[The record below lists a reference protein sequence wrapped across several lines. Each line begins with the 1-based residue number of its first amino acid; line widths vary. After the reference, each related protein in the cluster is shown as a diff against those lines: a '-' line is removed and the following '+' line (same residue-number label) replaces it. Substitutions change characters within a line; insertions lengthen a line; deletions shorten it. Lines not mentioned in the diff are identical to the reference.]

1 MHKPGCLSRA
11 LSLASLGMTTSVRD
25 QGPDRVA
32 ASSREDWLWQTFAA
46 CAAVLMV
53 WLIGQLLL
61 IRPDFRHAP
70 ESARIQLSFIEPTPH
85 TLPKPPPPAARRTP
99 TAKASAPM
107 PSAVPRPID
116 KVLAEPPVDRPYTRE
131 SRVNLPPGVRID
143 PLGTDTVAS
152 PPGLP
157 SASDK
162 ARAKRL
168 LERPNP
174 IDYRPTRFDKAW
186 TTDGTLGDAI
196 AESMDE
202 GLKGMAKALAGPQE
216 QPAQARPPPEVR
228 FNPRL
233 HERPSDL
240 GSEAT
245 GDAYKAAPIAFEK
258 APGLGGEA
266 SKRLRGELASLK
278 KQFSHCSAQ
287 RWEQVIGPIN
297 AHLAD
302 LERVE
307 YAYGHGA
314 DPVQAEHLLPRSADM
329 AFDQARRALW
339 YAQRRLAACS
349 G

>member
-1 MHKPGCLSRA
+1 MFSKST
-11 LSLASLGMTTSVRD
+11 SSVRN
-25 QGPDRVA
+25 QSPDKVA
-32 ASSREDWLWQTFAA
+32 ASSCEDWLSQMLAA
-46 CAAVLMV
+46 CVAVLIV

-61 IRPDFRHAP
+61 IRPDFPHAS
-70 ESARIQLSFIEPTPH
+70 EGARTRLSFIEPTPR
-85 TLPKPPPPAARRTP
+85 TLPKTRPTATGHTP
-99 TAKASAPM
+99 TAKALAPM

-116 KVLAEPPVDRPYTRE
+116 KILAKPLVDRFYTRE
-131 SRVNLPPGVRID
+131 GRVNLPPDVRID
-143 PLGTDTVAS
+143 PRGTDAVAS

-157 SASDK
+157 SERDQ

-186 TTDGTLGDAI
+186 TTDGTLGDALV
-196 AESMDE
+196 ESMDE
-202 GLKGMAKALAGPQE
+202 GLKGMAKALAGQQN

-228 FNPRL
+228 FNPGL

-258 APGLGGEA
+258 APGLSGEA

-278 KQFSHCSAQ
+278 KQFAHCNPQ

-307 YAYGHGA
+307 YAYSHGA

-339 YAQRRLAACS
+339 HAQRRLATCS

>member
-1 MHKPGCLSRA
+1 VARLYA
-11 LSLASLGMTTSVRD
+11 RD
-25 QGPDRVA
+25 G
-32 ASSREDWLWQTFAA
+32 
-46 CAAVLMV
+46 
-53 WLIGQLLL
+53 
-61 IRPDFRHAP
+61 
-70 ESARIQLSFIEPTPH
+70 RIL
-85 TLPKPPPPAARRTP
+85 
-99 TAKASAPM
+99 
-107 PSAVPRPID
+107 
-116 KVLAEPPVDRPYTRE
+116 
-131 SRVNLPPGVRID
+131 LPPGAQPD
-143 PLGTDTVAS
+143 PLGADSAAS

-157 SASDK
+157 SARDQ

-174 IDYRPTRFDKAW
+174 IDYRPTRFDKTWA
-186 TTDGTLGDAI
+186 TDGTLGDALV
-196 AESMDE
+196 ESMDE
-202 GLKGMAKALAGPQE
+202 GLKGMAKALAGRQA
-216 QPAQARPPPEVR
+216 QPAQPRPPPEVR

-278 KQFSHCSAQ
+278 KRFSHCSAD
-287 RWEQVIGPIN
+287 RWAQVTGPID

-314 DPVQAEHLLPRSADM
+314 DPVRAEHQLPRTADS

-339 YAQRRLAACS
+339 YAQRRLSTCRV
-349 G
+349 

>member
-1 MHKPGCLSRA
+1 MLSK
-11 LSLASLGMTTSVRD
+11 STSTVRN
-25 QGPDRVA
+25 QSPDRSF
-32 ASSREDWLWQTFAA
+32 ASRQKDWPSQTLAVGV
-46 CAAVLMV
+46 AVLMI
-53 WLIGQLLL
+53 WFIGQVLL
-61 IRPDFRHAP
+61 IRPELPQRVDGVRT
-70 ESARIQLSFIEPTPH
+70 RLSFITQSPRA
-85 TLPKPPPPAARRTP
+85 LPVTRPRMAGPTP
-99 TAKASAPM
+99 TAKALAPM
-107 PSAVPRPID
+107 PSVPRPID
-116 KVLAEPPVDRPYTRE
+116 SVPRPIDQVVAEPPISRLYTRE
-131 SRVNLPPGVRID
+131 GRVNLPPGVQID

-157 SASDK
+157 STRGQAQ
-162 ARAKRL
+162 AKRL
-168 LERPNP
+168 LERTNP
-174 IDYRPTRFDKAW
+174 IDYRSTRFEKAW
-186 TTDGTLGDAI
+186 TTDGTLGDALVE
-196 AESMDE
+196 AMENGM
-202 GLKGMAKALAGPQE
+202 KGPTKALAG
-216 QPAQARPPPEVR
+216 PAQARPPPEVR

-287 RWEQVIGPIN
+287 RWQQVIGPIN

-302 LERVE
+302 LERAE

-329 AFDQARRALW
+329 AFDQTRRALW
-339 YAQRRLAACS
+339 YAQRRLTTCP